1 MAGKLGRQG
10 YDWGKLKTRIHND
23 RYQPE
28 KLAKKHGI
36 RYPTVCERS
45 SKEGWVAARKK
56 HIQKTCAKACA
67 KISAKQANELAKELK
82 AVNKLSAVIAKMLDD
97 DEQFNRHIIQTR
109 YKDGDREIWNAEE
122 KVFEKMD
129 TGAIKDAAQ
138 TLKLIEGMKR
148 SMENILTMEQKNK
161 IENDNRK
168 LAIEEERLELETQRN
183 NQGTAGDN
191 EQYGVVMLAPILEE
205 DDDDA

>member
-10 YDWGKLKTRIHND
+10 YDWGKLKTEYITTD
-23 RYQPE
+23 ISLK

-97 DEQFNRHIIQTR
+97 DEQFNRHINQTR

-129 TGAIKDAAQ
+129 TWAIKDAAQ

-168 LAIEEERLELETQRN
+168 LAIEEERLELEKQRN
-183 NQGTAGDN
+183 NQGTSGDN